1 MIHIIYLFL
10 SASDVQLFANKYFH
24 VLKMLRYK
32 TKAVNYLK
40 GKNMARFFFSNIQ
53 IYMQKL
59 YLLMGSYFPKSSLF
73 H

>member
-40 GKNMARFFFSNIQ
+40 GKKHGKVFFQ
-53 IYMQKL
+53 
-59 YLLMGSYFPKSSLF
+59 
-73 H
+73 